1 MKMTQSVHCNFPLH
15 KIKMY
20 HDSLYSSISMTC
32 LNNNKN
38 VVTNK
43 LSLEGSNDLLPVYK
57 TLIRNFYLFINNAI
71 MSLIGSIF
79 RISVIASGDKIYNS
93 QKFIKNM
100 FSIVS

>member
-43 LSLEGSNDLLPVYK
+43 LSLEGSNDPLPVYK

-79 RISVIASGDKIYNS
+79 TISVILAEI
-93 QKFIKNM
+93 KFTTHKNL
-100 FSIVS
+100 